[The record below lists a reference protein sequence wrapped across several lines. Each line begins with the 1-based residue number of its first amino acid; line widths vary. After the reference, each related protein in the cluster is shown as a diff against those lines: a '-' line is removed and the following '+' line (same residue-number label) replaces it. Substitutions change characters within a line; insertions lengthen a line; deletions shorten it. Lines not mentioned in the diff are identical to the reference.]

1 MIIPGSLA
9 HHYTTTTTT
18 RAPTVTKKEES
29 KADISKNQ
37 WDQILHKLNFA
48 LEKLTTLENNMDP
61 DILDNP
67 QYINS
72 NGDLLSSPGKNNST
86 DVVVNLV
93 EYEDEEEDDGINLE
107 DYFQAIVDTDN
118 LSLGKESPKV

>member
-1 MIIPGSLA
+1 M
-9 HHYTTTTTT
+9 
-18 RAPTVTKKEES
+18 VTESEET

-72 NGDLLSSPGKNNST
+72 NGDLLKSSNRQNDT

-93 EYEDEEEDDGINLE
+93 SYDDEEEDQKDAINLD

-118 LSLGKESPKV
+118 LSLGMDYFIIWAKYLGF

>member
-1 MIIPGSLA
+1 MTES
-9 HHYTTTTTT
+9 
-18 RAPTVTKKEES
+18 EET

-72 NGDLLSSPGKNNST
+72 NGDLLKSSNRQNNT

-93 EYEDEEEDDGINLE
+93 SYDNEEEDKKGINLD

-118 LSLGKESPKV
+118 LSLGMDYFIIWA

>member
-1 MIIPGSLA
+1 
-9 HHYTTTTTT
+9 
-18 RAPTVTKKEES
+18 
-29 KADISKNQ
+29 
-37 WDQILHKLNFA
+37 
-48 LEKLTTLENNMDP
+48 MDP

-72 NGDLLSSPGKNNST
+72 NGDLLKSSNRQNDT

-93 EYEDEEEDDGINLE
+93 SYDDEEEDKKGINLD

-118 LSLGKESPKV
+118 LSLGMDYFIIWA